1 MASKLDPEW
10 EQPKEELADLKKRL
24 TASVELTQNKVG
36 KWRKESKYEWSPRC
50 LHDIHVFDVFDVSC
64 MTKMTDFK
72 LEK

>member
-36 KWRKESKYEWSPRC
+36 KWRKE
-50 LHDIHVFDVFDVSC
+50 
-64 MTKMTDFK
+64 
-72 LEK
+72 